1 MAELPIIS
9 CSPSDMAQV
18 FQNLISNAV
27 KYCPCRPEIRITAE
41 RGPDAWVFSVRDN
54 GIGIDA
60 VDREKI
66 FEMFTR
72 LHTDAYP
79 GTGAGLAICKA
90 IIEKHGGSI
99 WVESEKGHGSTFF
112 FTIPF

>member
-1 MAELPIIS
+1 
-9 CSPSDMAQV
+9 
-18 FQNLISNAV
+18 
-27 KYCPCRPEIRITAE
+27 
-41 RGPDAWVFSVRDN
+41 
-54 GIGIDA
+54 
-60 VDREKI
+60 
-66 FEMFTR
+66 MFTR